1 MRAAHYST
9 DRKAASFMRKCQ
21 TLATA
26 AALTLTPAFVA
37 LANDPTPTQRL
48 DELHAQ
54 FTETLDREVM
64 TAHEA
69 AAARLRAS
77 YLTALEQAL
86 VSSTKAANLGD
97 ALALREEIKRLN
109 NDPEAKPAT
118 TEPPPPAL
126 ARLKEKY
133 EGALARLEV
142 EKAKKSLPYYAMY
155 TTVLTNYQKD
165 LTKKGDLDG
174 ASSVQERLK
183 EVAQKKPIEVA
194 KPGDTR
200 QAKVEIENI
209 NMELFKKGGQVYG
222 DTDRYTWEVIP
233 ERFAG
238 YRFSRPKDR
247 YIAFLRFKVVS
258 DGAVTIAC
266 TNRWADGGNDGPWK
280 NEVISQEQLESQ
292 GWKPVEVEAARALN
306 ESHSWVFLTRD
317 CKAGESFAIRTEK
330 YASPLIL
337 LKN

>member
-1 MRAAHYST
+1 MRATHHST
-9 DRKAASFMRKCQ
+9 HWKAASFRTKCL
-21 TLATA
+21 TLAA
-26 AALTLTPAFVA
+26 VATLAVAPAFLARAEDATPAK
-37 LANDPTPTQRL
+37 RL

-54 FTETLDREVM
+54 FTETLEREVL
-64 TAHEA
+64 TANKA
-69 AAARLRAS
+69 AAAKLRAS

-86 VSSTKAANLGD
+86 ASSTKAANLGD

-109 NDPEAKPAT
+109 NDPDAKPAPT
-118 TEPPPPAL
+118 DPPPPAL
-126 ARLKEKY
+126 ANLKEKY
-133 EGALARLEV
+133 EGALARLET
-142 EKAKKSLPYYAMY
+142 EKAKKSQPYYAMY
-155 TTVLTNYQKD
+155 ATVLTNYQKD

-174 ASSVQERLK
+174 ASSVQERIK

-200 QAKVEIENI
+200 QAKVDIENV
-209 NMELFKKGGQVYG
+209 NLELFKKGGQVYG
-222 DTDRYTWEVIP
+222 DTDKYTWEVIP

-247 YIAFLRFKVVS
+247 YIAFLRFKVIS
-258 DGAVTIAC
+258 DGSVYIAC

-292 GWKPVEVEAARALN
+292 GWKPVQVESARALN
-306 ESHSWVFLTRD
+306 ESHSWVFFSRD

-330 YASPLIL
+330 YASPLVL